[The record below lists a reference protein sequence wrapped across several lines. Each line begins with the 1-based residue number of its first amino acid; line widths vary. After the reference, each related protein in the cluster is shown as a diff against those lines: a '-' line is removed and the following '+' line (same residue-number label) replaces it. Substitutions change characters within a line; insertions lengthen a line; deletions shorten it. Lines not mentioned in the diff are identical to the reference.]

1 MNYLVKT
8 KEGKFIVVSNV
19 TKDWTKYINSNTYIS
34 LGKDFVKVI
43 QEIEVR

>member
-8 KEGKFIVVSNV
+8 KEGKFIVMSNI

-34 LGKDFVKVI
+34 LGKETFKVI
-43 QEIEVR
+43 QEIEVK